1 MPVGII
7 IGTHGEAARE
17 LLKSTEMI
25 IGKQDNVEFITFV
38 PGENTDTLITKYKE
52 KLDKLDTSEGVIF
65 MVDLFGGSPY
75 NASSQIA
82 LPEDNMDVVT
92 GVNIPMLLETLSMRA
107 ASNQKDLVETA
118 LTAGSGGVKSLK
130 QSLPKIE
137 TEVGEED
144 L

>member
-1 MPVGII
+1 MLS
-7 IGTHGEAARE
+7 R
-17 LLKSTEMI
+17 
-25 IGKQDNVEFITFV
+25 
-38 PGENTDTLITKYKE
+38 
-52 KLDKLDTSEGVIF
+52 
-65 MVDLFGGSPY
+65 
-75 NASSQIA
+75 
-82 LPEDNMDVVT
+82 

-137 TEVGEED
+137 TEVGEDD